1 MYFSPYSF
9 LCLCRSHIFYVYEI
23 LIVGVI
29 NSEVITDAIVEDEID
44 PEKTE
49 FRERV
54 LVDNH
59 QESETA
65 TKKGPKHIT

>member
-1 MYFSPYSF
+1 MFVSFTYLLFYF
-9 LCLCRSHIFYVYEI
+9 YEI

-49 FRERV
+49 FIRERV